1 MHPVDEVPFKG
12 GPEADVTAAGEEN
25 AHAHYPPAEEEP
37 PLEDVPIIRTDK
49 YLVEGLEANDTERD
63 ADKYR
68 PADAGRDKVSR
79 RKRFTYNYRFMLS
92 L

>member
-1 MHPVDEVPFKG
+1 MHPADETPFKG
-12 GPEADVTAAGEEN
+12 AAEADVTAAGEEA
-25 AHAHYPPAEEEP
+25 AHVHYPPAEEEP
-37 PLEDVPIIRTDK
+37 PLEDVLIISTDK
-49 YLVEGLEANDTERD
+49 YLVEGLEADDTERD

-79 RKRFTYNYRFMLS
+79 RKKFTYNYRFMLS